1 MSFPLNLAM
10 FSLLLFRV
18 PTNYDFDIVLTT
30 GVPNFSSNEYINESL
45 LFQSF
50 DTIENRINGNVIE
63 TQLGQSALT
72 NNLNDSKTLYF
83 YRLMTGI
90 SDKSGYIVESYCP
103 VYVSKTIIDDSQWR
117 YAKYDENGYN
127 VESYCPVYVSK
138 TIIDDSQ
145 WRYAKYDEL
154 FKLVFDYHAPEELY
168 IDFVVDETFGNATQ
182 TRWLL
187 NNYYSD
193 RFEDQLKSYYHD
205 YYYVINVDYGYYE
218 PAESISSINNDE
230 WYTFNLKEI
239 INSNAGGTEKY
250 FNINLITLPTHKQEN
265 NIIQINNYI
274 CFKNDNNFSQVSY
287 DTGFT
292 DGYEQG
298 KNVAVDES
306 LWIYSFIRSV
316 FNGFAQL
323 LNVEIL
329 PNIKLG
335 YLIAIPLVLSVL
347 RFILGFFKGD

>member
-18 PTNYDFDIVLTT
+18 PTNYDFDIGTTT
-30 GVPNFSSNEYINESL
+30 GVPNFSSNEYINETL
-45 LFQSF
+45 LFDSF
-50 DTIENRINGNVIE
+50 DTIGNNINGNVIE
-63 TQLGQSALT
+63 TQLGTASLASNT
-72 NNLNDSKTLYF
+72 NSSTTLYF
-83 YRLMTGI
+83 YRLSTLVT
-90 SDKSGYIVESYCP
+90 DK
-103 VYVSKTIIDDSQWR
+103 
-117 YAKYDENGYN
+117 NGYN

-138 TIIDDSQ
+138 TIIDDSN

-154 FKLVFDYHAPEELY
+154 FKIEFELYSSSELY
-168 IDFVVDETFGNATQ
+168 INFVVDETFGNATQ

-193 RFEDQLKSYYHD
+193 RFDDTRKSYYHD
-205 YYYVINVDYGYYE
+205 YYYVFNVDYAYYE
-218 PAESISSINNDE
+218 PAETIASINNDE

-250 FNINLITLPTHKQEN
+250 FNINLITLTTHKQEN
-265 NIIQINNYI
+265 NILQLNNYI

-287 DTGFT
+287 DTGFEE
-292 DGYEQG
+292 GYKVG
-298 KNVAVDES
+298 KDEAVDES
-306 LWIYSFIRSV
+306 LWIYSFTRSV
-316 FNGFAQL
+316 FNGFAQV

-335 YLIAIPLVLSVL
+335 YLIAIPLVLSIL

>member
-18 PTNYDFDIVLTT
+18 PTNYDFDIGLTT

-45 LFQSF
+45 LFHSF
-50 DTIENRINGNVIE
+50 DTIENKINGNVIE
-63 TQLGQSALT
+63 TQLGQAALSEY
-72 NNLNDSKTLYF
+72 NNSSTTLYF
-83 YRLMTGI
+83 YRLSTL
-90 SDKSGYIVESYCP
+90 
-103 VYVSKTIIDDSQWR
+103 
-117 YAKYDENGYN
+117 KYDANGYN

-154 FKLVFDYHAPEELY
+154 FKIVFEFHAPEELY

-193 RFEDQLKSYYHD
+193 RFDDTNKSYYHD
-205 YYYVINVDYGYYE
+205 YYYVFNVDYAYYE
-218 PAESISSINNDE
+218 PAESITSINNDE

-250 FNINLITLPTHKQEN
+250 FNINLITLKTHKNEN
-265 NIIQINNYI
+265 NIIQLNNYI

-287 DTGFT
+287 DTGFEE
-292 DGYEQG
+292 GYKVG
-298 KNVAVDES
+298 KDEAVDES
-306 LWIYSFIRSV
+306 LWIYSFTRSV
-316 FNGFAQL
+316 FNGFAQV

>member
-63 TQLGQSALT
+63 TQLGQAALT
-72 NNLNDSKTLYF
+72 NSLNDSKTLYF
-83 YRLMTGI
+83 YRLMTAI
-90 SDKSGYIVESYCP
+90 SDKSGY
-103 VYVSKTIIDDSQWR
+103 K
-117 YAKYDENGYN
+117 

-154 FKLVFDYHAPEELY
+154 FKIVFDFHAPEELY
-168 IDFVVDETFGNATQ
+168 IDIVVDETFGNATQ
-182 TRWLL
+182 TRWLV

-193 RFEDQLKSYYHD
+193 RFEDQPKSYYHD

-218 PAESISSINNDE
+218 PAESITSINNDE

-265 NIIQINNYI
+265 NIIQLSNYI
-274 CFKNDNNFSQVSY
+274 CFKDDNNFSQVSY

>member
-1 MSFPLNLAM
+1 MSFPLDLAM

-18 PTNYDFDIVLTT
+18 PVNYDFDIGLTT

-45 LFQSF
+45 LFHSF
-50 DTIENRINGNVIE
+50 DTIENKINGNVIE
-63 TQLGQSALT
+63 TQLGQAALT
-72 NNLNDSKTLYF
+72 NYNNSSTTLYF
-83 YRLMTGI
+83 YRLSTL
-90 SDKSGYIVESYCP
+90 
-103 VYVSKTIIDDSQWR
+103 
-117 YAKYDENGYN
+117 KYDENGYN

-145 WRYAKYDEL
+145 WRYAKYDQL
-154 FKLVFDYHAPEELY
+154 FKIVFDFHAPEELY
-168 IDFVVDETFGNATQ
+168 IDIVVDETFGNATQ
-182 TRWLL
+182 TRWLV

-193 RFEDQLKSYYHD
+193 RFSDTRKSYYHD

-218 PAESISSINNDE
+218 PAESITSINNDE
-230 WYTFNLKEI
+230 WHTFNLKEI
-239 INSNAGGTEKY
+239 INSKAGGTEKY
-250 FNINLITLPTHKQEN
+250 FNINLITLPMHKQEN
-265 NIIQINNYI
+265 NIIQLNNYI

>member
-18 PTNYDFDIVLTT
+18 PTNYDFDIGTTT

-45 LFQSF
+45 LFQSY
-50 DTIENRINGNVIE
+50 DTIRNNINGNVIE
-63 TQLGQSALT
+63 TQLGMASLE
-72 NNLNDSKTLYF
+72 NNIDSSTTLYF
-83 YRLMTGI
+83 YRLGTI
-90 SDKSGYIVESYCP
+90 LYDENEYLVESYCP
-103 VYVSKTIIDDSQWR
+103 VYVSKTKIDDSNWR
-117 YAKYDENGYN
+117 YAKYN
-127 VESYCPVYVSK
+127 
-138 TIIDDSQ
+138 
-145 WRYAKYDEL
+145 EL
-154 FKLVFDYHAPEELY
+154 FKLEFDLHASAELY

-187 NNYYSD
+187 NNYY
-193 RFEDQLKSYYHD
+193 DQKPKSHYYD
-205 YYYVINVDYGYYE
+205 YYYVFNVEYAYFEG
-218 PAESISSINNDE
+218 AESIQGINNDN

-250 FNINLITLPTHKQEN
+250 FNINLITLPTHNVDN
-265 NIIQINNYI
+265 NILQLNNYI

-292 DGYEQG
+292 DGYDQG
-298 KNVAVDES
+298 KDTAVDES
-306 LWIYSFIRSV
+306 LWIYSFTRSV
-316 FNGFAQL
+316 FNGFAQV

-335 YLIAIPLVLSVL
+335 YLIAIPLVLSIL

>member
-1 MSFPLNLAM
+1 MSFPLDLAV

-18 PTNYDFDIVLTT
+18 PTNYDFDIGLTT

-50 DTIENRINGNVIE
+50 DVIENSINGNVIE
-63 TQLGQSALT
+63 TQLGTSAIRY
-72 NNLNDSKTLYF
+72 NQDSSTTLYF
-83 YRLMTGI
+83 YRLSTLLY
-90 SDKSGYIVESYCP
+90 DENEYYVESYCP

-117 YAKYDENGYN
+117 YAKY
-127 VESYCPVYVSK
+127 
-138 TIIDDSQ
+138 TQ
-145 WRYAKYDEL
+145 L
-154 FKLVFDYHAPEELY
+154 FKIEFNLHAPQELY
-168 IDFVVDETFGNATQ
+168 INCVVDETFGNATE

-187 NNYYSD
+187 NNTYGQTPHSHYC
-193 RFEDQLKSYYHD
+193 D
-205 YYYVINVDYGYYE
+205 YYYVFNVDYAYYE
-218 PAESISSINNDE
+218 GAESISSLNNDN

-239 INSNAGGTEKY
+239 INSNVGGTQKY
-250 FNINLITLPTHKQEN
+250 FNINLITLATHNNEGN
-265 NIIQINNYI
+265 NIMQLNNYI

-287 DTGFT
+287 DTGFAE
-292 DGYEQG
+292 GYKVG
-298 KNVAVDES
+298 KDEAVDQS
-306 LWIYSFIRSV
+306 LWIYSFMRSV
-316 FNGFAQL
+316 FNGFAQV

>member
-18 PTNYDFDIVLTT
+18 PTNYDFDIGLTT

-45 LFQSF
+45 LFESY
-50 DTIENRINGNVIE
+50 DVIENHINGNVIE
-63 TQLGQSALT
+63 TQLGTAALNYNVNSST
-72 NNLNDSKTLYF
+72 TLYF
-83 YRLMTGI
+83 YRLSTLKY
-90 SDKSGYIVESYCP
+90 DENGYDVESYCP

-117 YAKYDENGYN
+117 YAKYM
-127 VESYCPVYVSK
+127 
-138 TIIDDSQ
+138 Q
-145 WRYAKYDEL
+145 L
-154 FKLVFDYHAPEELY
+154 FKIEFNLHAPQDLY
-168 IDFVVDETFGNATQ
+168 INLVVDETFGNATQ
-182 TRWLL
+182 TRWLV

-193 RFEDQLKSYYHD
+193 RFEDTRKSYYHD
-205 YYYVINVDYGYYE
+205 YYYVFNIDYAYYDGN
-218 PAESISSINNDE
+218 ESIISQNNND

-250 FNINLITLPTHKQEN
+250 FNINLITLQTHNADN
-265 NIIQINNYI
+265 NILQLNNYI

-287 DTGFT
+287 DTGFQE
-292 DGYEQG
+292 GYEQG

-306 LWIYSFIRSV
+306 LWIYSFTRSV
-316 FNGFAQL
+316 FNGFAQV

>member
-18 PTNYDFDIVLTT
+18 PTNYDFDIGLTT

-45 LFQSF
+45 LFESY
-50 DTIENRINGNVIE
+50 DYIENHINGNVIE
-63 TQLGQSALT
+63 TQLGTAT
-72 NNLNDSKTLYF
+72 LNFNVDSSTTLYF
-83 YRLMTGI
+83 YRLSTLKY
-90 SDKSGYIVESYCP
+90 DDQGYDVESYCP

-117 YAKYDENGYN
+117 YAKYM
-127 VESYCPVYVSK
+127 
-138 TIIDDSQ
+138 Q
-145 WRYAKYDEL
+145 L
-154 FKLVFDYHAPEELY
+154 FKIEFNLHAPQELY
-168 IDFVVDETFGNATQ
+168 INFVVDETFGNATQ

-193 RFEDQLKSYYHD
+193 RFEDTRKSYYHD
-205 YYYVINVDYGYYE
+205 YYYVFNVDYAYFEEAGITS
-218 PAESISSINNDE
+218 ESNDN

-239 INSNAGGTEKY
+239 INNNAGGTEKY
-250 FNINLITLPTHKQEN
+250 FNINLITLTTRTTN
-265 NIIQINNYI
+265 SNILQLNNYI

-287 DTGFT
+287 DTGFE

-298 KNVAVDES
+298 KNTAVDES
-306 LWIYSFIRSV
+306 LWIYSFTRSV
-316 FNGFAQL
+316 FNGFAQV

>member
-1 MSFPLNLAM
+1 MSFPLDLAM

-18 PTNYDFDIVLTT
+18 PANYDFDIGLTT

-50 DTIENRINGNVIE
+50 DTIQNNINGNVIE
-63 TQLGQSALT
+63 TQLGQAALLNY
-72 NNLNDSKTLYF
+72 NNSSTTLYF
-83 YRLMTGI
+83 YRLSTL
-90 SDKSGYIVESYCP
+90 
-103 VYVSKTIIDDSQWR
+103 
-117 YAKYDENGYN
+117 KYDEKGYN

-154 FKLVFDYHAPEELY
+154 FKIVFEFHAPEELY

-193 RFEDQLKSYYHD
+193 RFEDTRKSYYHD
-205 YYYVINVDYGYYE
+205 YYYVINVDYAYYE
-218 PAESISSINNDE
+218 PAESIMSINNDE

-250 FNINLITLPTHKQEN
+250 FNINLITLTTHKQDN
-265 NIIQINNYI
+265 NIIQLNNYI

>member
-1 MSFPLNLAM
+1 MSFPLDLAM

-18 PTNYDFDIVLTT
+18 PTNYDFDIGLTT
-30 GVPNFSSNEYINESL
+30 GVPNFTSNEYINESL
-45 LFQSF
+45 LFESE
-50 DTIENRINGNVIE
+50 DVIDNNINGNVIE
-63 TQLGQSALT
+63 TQLGKTALQYT
-72 NNLNDSKTLYF
+72 NDSSTTLYF
-83 YRLMTGI
+83 YRLT
-90 SDKSGYIVESYCP
+90 
-103 VYVSKTIIDDSQWR
+103 TL
-117 YAKYDENGYN
+117 KYDENGYN

-145 WRYAKYDEL
+145 WRYAKYQEL
-154 FKLVFDYHAPEELY
+154 FKIEFNLHAPQELY
-168 IDFVVDETFGNATQ
+168 INFVVDETFGNATQ

-193 RFEDQLKSYYHD
+193 RFEDTRKSYYHD
-205 YYYVINVDYGYYE
+205 YYYIFNVDYAYFEEVGITSE
-218 PAESISSINNDE
+218 NNDN

-239 INSNAGGTEKY
+239 INKNAGGTEKY
-250 FNINLITLPTHKQEN
+250 FNINLIKLETRTATS
-265 NIIQINNYI
+265 NILQLNNYI

-298 KNVAVDES
+298 KNTAVDES
-306 LWIYSFIRSV
+306 LWIYSFTRSV
-316 FNGFAQL
+316 FNGFAQV

>member
-1 MSFPLNLAM
+1 MSFPLDLAM

-18 PTNYDFDIVLTT
+18 PTNYDFDIGLTT

-45 LFQSF
+45 LFESYDF
-50 DTIENRINGNVIE
+50 IENHINGNVIE
-63 TQLGQSALT
+63 TQLGTAAL
-72 NNLNDSKTLYF
+72 NFNNDSSTTLYF
-83 YRLMTGI
+83 YRLSTLKY
-90 SDKSGYIVESYCP
+90 DENGYDVESYCP

-117 YAKYDENGYN
+117 YAKYM
-127 VESYCPVYVSK
+127 
-138 TIIDDSQ
+138 Q
-145 WRYAKYDEL
+145 L
-154 FKLVFDYHAPEELY
+154 FKLEFNLHAPQELY
-168 IDFVVDETFGNATQ
+168 INFVVDETFGNATQ

-193 RFEDQLKSYYHD
+193 RFEDTRKSYYHD
-205 YYYVINVDYGYYE
+205 YYYVFNIDYAYFEEAGITSE
-218 PAESISSINNDE
+218 NNNN

-239 INSNAGGTEKY
+239 INNNAGGTEKY
-250 FNINLITLPTHKQEN
+250 FNINLIKLETRTAN
-265 NIIQINNYI
+265 SNILQLNNYI

-292 DGYEQG
+292 DGFEQG

-306 LWIYSFIRSV
+306 LWIYSFTRSV
-316 FNGFAQL
+316 FNGFAQV

>member
-1 MSFPLNLAM
+1 MSFPLDLAM

-18 PTNYDFDIVLTT
+18 PTNYDFDIGLTT

-45 LFQSF
+45 LFGSF
-50 DTIENRINGNVIE
+50 DTIDYSINGNVIE
-63 TQLGQSALT
+63 TQLGTYALKY
-72 NNLNDSKTLYF
+72 NQDSSTTLYF
-83 YRLMTGI
+83 YRLDTLLY
-90 SDKSGYIVESYCP
+90 DENEYYVESYCP
-103 VYVSKTIIDDSQWR
+103 VYVSRTIIDDSQWR
-117 YAKYDENGYN
+117 YAKY
-127 VESYCPVYVSK
+127 
-138 TIIDDSQ
+138 TQ
-145 WRYAKYDEL
+145 L
-154 FKLVFDYHAPEELY
+154 FKIEFNLHAPQELY
-168 IDFVVDETFGNATQ
+168 INCVVDETFGNATA

-187 NNYYSD
+187 NNTYGQTPHSHYY
-193 RFEDQLKSYYHD
+193 D
-205 YYYVINVDYGYYE
+205 YYYVFNVDYGYYE
-218 PAESISSINNDE
+218 GAESITSYDNND

-250 FNINLITLPTHKQEN
+250 FNINLITLETHKGNN
-265 NIIQINNYI
+265 NILQLNNYI

-292 DGYEQG
+292 DGYDQG
-298 KNVAVDES
+298 KDVAVDES
-306 LWIYSFIRSV
+306 LWIYSFTRSV
-316 FNGFAQL
+316 FNGFAQV

>member
-18 PTNYDFDIVLTT
+18 PTNYDFDISLTT

-45 LFQSF
+45 LFESY
-50 DTIENRINGNVIE
+50 DTIQNNINGNVIE
-63 TQLGQSALT
+63 TQLGTASLE
-72 NNLNDSKTLYF
+72 NFVDSSTTLYF
-83 YRLMTGI
+83 YRLTTAVT
-90 SDKSGYIVESYCP
+90 DK
-103 VYVSKTIIDDSQWR
+103 
-117 YAKYDENGYN
+117 NGYN

-138 TIIDDSQ
+138 TIIDDSG
-145 WRYAKYDEL
+145 WRYPLYVEL
-154 FKLVFDYHAPEELY
+154 FKIEFNLHAPAELY
-168 IDFVVDETFGNATQ
+168 INFVVDETFGNANQ

-193 RFEDQLKSYYHD
+193 RFDNQPKSYYHD
-205 YYYVINVDYGYYE
+205 YYYVFNVDYAYYE
-218 PAESISSINNDE
+218 GAESIASINNGN

-239 INSNAGGTEKY
+239 INKNAGGNEKY
-250 FNINLITLPTHKQEN
+250 FNINLITLETHDNEGN
-265 NIIQINNYI
+265 NILQLNNYI

-287 DTGFT
+287 DTGFQE
-292 DGYEQG
+292 GYDKG
-298 KNVAVDES
+298 KDQAVDES
-306 LWIYSFIRSV
+306 LWIYSFTRSV
-316 FNGFAQL
+316 FNGFAQV

-335 YLIAIPLVLSVL
+335 YLIAIPLVLSIL

>member
-18 PTNYDFDIVLTT
+18 PANYDFDIGLTT

-45 LFQSF
+45 LFESF
-50 DTIENRINGNVIE
+50 EEIQNNINGNVIE
-63 TQLGQSALT
+63 TQLGTASLQY
-72 NNLNDSKTLYF
+72 NVDSSTTLYF
-83 YRLMTGI
+83 YRLTTAVY
-90 SDKSGYIVESYCP
+90 DK
-103 VYVSKTIIDDSQWR
+103 
-117 YAKYDENGYN
+117 NGYN

-145 WRYAKYDEL
+145 WRYAKYEEL
-154 FKLVFDYHAPEELY
+154 FKIEFKLHAPQELY
-168 IDFVVDETFGNATQ
+168 INFVVDETFGNATQ

-193 RFEDQLKSYYHD
+193 KFSDTRKSYYHD
-205 YYYVINVDYGYYE
+205 YYYVFNVDYAYSD
-218 PAESISSINNDE
+218 ASESIISLNRDN

-250 FNINLITLPTHKQEN
+250 FNINLITLQTHYQEN
-265 NIIQINNYI
+265 NIMQLNNYI

-287 DTGFT
+287 DTGFQE
-292 DGYEQG
+292 GYDKG
-298 KNVAVDES
+298 KDVAVDES
-306 LWIYSFIRSV
+306 LWIYSFTRSV
-316 FNGFAQL
+316 FNGFAQV

-335 YLIAIPLVLSVL
+335 YLIAIPLVLSIL

>member
-10 FSLLLFRV
+10 FSLLLFRA
-18 PTNYDFDIVLTT
+18 PTNYDFDIGLTT

-45 LFQSF
+45 LFESY
-50 DTIENRINGNVIE
+50 DVIRNNINGNVIE
-63 TQLGQSALT
+63 TQLGTASLEYLT
-72 NNLNDSKTLYF
+72 DSSTTLYF
-83 YRLMTGI
+83 YRLST
-90 SDKSGYIVESYCP
+90 S
-103 VYVSKTIIDDSQWR
+103 
-117 YAKYDENGYN
+117 KYDENGYN

-145 WRYAKYDEL
+145 WRYAKYMQL
-154 FKLVFDYHAPEELY
+154 FKIEFKFHAPQELY

-193 RFEDQLKSYYHD
+193 RFSDTRKSYYHD
-205 YYYVINVDYGYYE
+205 YYYVFNVDYAYYE
-218 PAESISSINNDE
+218 GSETIASINNDN

-239 INSNAGGTEKY
+239 INNNAGGTEKY
-250 FNINLITLPTHKQEN
+250 FNINLIKLDTHNQGN
-265 NIIQINNYI
+265 NIMQLNNYI

-287 DTGFT
+287 DTGF
-292 DGYEQG
+292 DEGYQVG
-298 KNVAVDES
+298 KDEAVDQS
-306 LWIYSFIRSV
+306 LWIYSFTRSV
-316 FNGFAQL
+316 FNGFAQV